1 MIQAKR
7 IKSLTEIRQP
17 YQRLLFSKALR
28 PGYAS
33 AFVLCSGAEPGVMG
47 ARIRPRTVGR
57 ALATLLGLGLLA
69 TPASAHQFTTRFDA
83 PVPLGL
89 LYVGAGATV
98 FLSAVLIARLGSTPS
113 HHRVVGTVPRRLVD
127 ALRLISRAGFFLAFL
142 AVLIHGLVGPRAPGQ
157 NVSTL
162 FTWSIWLKGV
172 ALLAVIAGSPW
183 RVFSPWRTVYD
194 GLCRLEGTEIR
205 WRRYPERLGHWPAF
219 LGFVLLVGV
228 VENLTRIPRLPEVT
242 AVVVAAYGLVMLLGA
257 FVFGREWFER
267 ADAMEAF
274 YGFLGTV
281 APLSVHETDGNRV
294 SIVVRYPWQGCTAP
308 VESRT
313 AVAFVV
319 AMVYTVTFDGFA
331 QSPIYREI
339 YFGAQETLGVG
350 GTVSILL
357 YGLGLAAFVGGFVA
371 AATVVNRL
379 LSEGRTR
386 AETTTSRRVD
396 SDGGA
401 AVATPLVLAPTLL
414 PIAAGY
420 EFAHNFSYVL
430 TYVGRLP
437 TVVGGAAVDPLWWLS
452 LPAFWGSQVLLIVGG
467 HVIAVVTAD
476 AVVRRLAPTDRWAMV
491 AHAPLLVSMIGYTVL
506 SLWVVSLPVAA

>member
-1 MIQAKR
+1 M
-7 IKSLTEIRQP
+7 
-17 YQRLLFSKALR
+17 
-28 PGYAS
+28 
-33 AFVLCSGAEPGVMG
+33 GV
-47 ARIRPRTVGR
+47 RIRPRTVGR
-57 ALATLLGLGLLA
+57 ALVILLGLGLVA
-69 TPASAHQFTTRFDA
+69 TPASAHQFTSRFDA

-89 LYVGAGATV
+89 LYLGAGATV
-98 FLSAVLIARLGSTPS
+98 FLSAILIARLDSTPS
-113 HHRVVGTVPRRLVD
+113 HHRVVGTVPRRLVNT
-127 ALRLISRAGFFLAFL
+127 LRRVGRVGFFVAFL
-142 AVLIHGLVGPRAPGQ
+142 AVLIHGFVGPRAPGR
-157 NVSTL
+157 NVATL
-162 FTWSIWLKGV
+162 FTWSIWLKGA

-194 GLCRLEGTEIR
+194 SLCWIEGSEIR
-205 WRRYPERLGHWPAF
+205 WCRYPERLGHWPAF

-228 VENLTRIPRLPEVT
+228 VENLTRIPRLPEET

-257 FVFGREWFER
+257 FVFGRTWFKR
-267 ADAMEAF
+267 ADAMDVF
-274 YGFLGTV
+274 YGLLGMV
-281 APLSVHETDGNRV
+281 APLTLRETDGNRV
-294 SIVVRYPWQGCTAP
+294 SIVARYPWQGCTAP
-308 VESRT
+308 VASRT

-331 QSPIYREI
+331 QSPVYREI
-339 YFGAQETLGVG
+339 YFGTQETLGVG
-350 GTVSILL
+350 GTVSVLL
-357 YGLGLAAFVGGFVA
+357 YGLGLTAFVGGFM
-371 AATVVNRL
+371 TVVTVVSRL

-386 AETTTSRRVD
+386 VETTTSRRVD

-401 AVATPLVLAPTLL
+401 AVATPLALAPTLL

-430 TYVGRLP
+430 TYAGRLP

-452 LPAFWGSQVLLIVGG
+452 LPVFWGSQVLLIVGG

-491 AHAPLLVSMIGYTVL
+491 AHAPLLVLMVGYTVL